1 MHLTFALRDGVK
13 WHDGAPFSAK
23 DVQCT
28 WDMLLGR
35 SSEKLR
41 TNPRTSW
48 YRNLD
53 RVTADSDHEA
63 TFHLKRP
70 QPAFIAFLASGFS
83 PVYPCHV
90 SPRDM
95 RQARSAVSRRHRV
108 HDYKKPRDRN
118 PRLHRWQVRYDLS
131 LPGYDSLNERR
142 ENSGAG
148 RDLRAQA
155 KQRQKHSAHKPQ
167 RPPFDNPDLRR
178 AMALNLEPERR
189 TEVRV
194 SQNQSCDVSKY
205 GFSRTTRRSG
215 EYRRIRGRTYCPGAT
230 VTASI

>member
-1 MHLTFALRDGVK
+1 
-13 WHDGAPFSAK
+13 
-23 DVQCT
+23 
-28 WDMLLGR
+28 MLLGR

-118 PRLHRWQVRYDLS
+118 PRLHPGKFDMTFPYQVTIPLMRDVKTQVPEAICELKPNNVRS
-131 LPGYDSLNERR
+131 TLLINRNAPPSTTRI
-142 ENSGAG
+142 SAG
-148 RDLRAQA
+148 RWL
-155 KQRQKHSAHKPQ
+155 
-167 RPPFDNPDLRR
+167 
-178 AMALNLEPERR
+178 
-189 TEVRV
+189 
-194 SQNQSCDVSKY
+194 
-205 GFSRTTRRSG
+205 
-215 EYRRIRGRTYCPGAT
+215 
-230 VTASI
+230 